1 MIKTFAVAE
10 IYTFLFFIPLDL
22 LLCPICQA
30 FQNSQTYSPTS
41 IVTWAKHGWP
51 SNQYHFWSSNFF
63 HSPIVCYNRIQSSLG
78 KKSLTQRIK
87 IKAFYR
93 NLLNSPYTSNSQDFG
108 PMCFAVSSG
117 FGCPLR
123 LIMTLRKLS
132 TSHFQRRTPSIFF
145 RTEKKNIS
153 SLPPLLIATLIA
165 TKAFLLEP
173 PTLFSFY
180 RFFLTI
186 GNISS
191 PSFFLESWWQLFF
204 YWIGDFFAAY
214 RKSFFGTQIS
224 YMPINVMH
232 IKRLGSDQ
240 RHKNSQIHY

>member
-1 MIKTFAVAE
+1 M
-10 IYTFLFFIPLDL
+10 
-22 LLCPICQA
+22 
-30 FQNSQTYSPTS
+30 
-41 IVTWAKHGWP
+41 
-51 SNQYHFWSSNFF
+51 
-63 HSPIVCYNRIQSSLG
+63 CYNRIQSSLG

-93 NLLNSPYTSNSQDFG
+93 NLLNSPFTSNSQDFC
-108 PMCFAVSSG
+108 PMCFAVPSG

-132 TSHFQRRTPSIFF
+132 TSHFQRHTPSIFF
-145 RTEKKNIS
+145 RTEKKIFP
-153 SLPPLLIATLIA
+153 LLLIATLIA

-191 PSFFLESWWQLFF
+191 SSVFLES
-204 YWIGDFFAAY
+204 
-214 RKSFFGTQIS
+214 
-224 YMPINVMH
+224 
-232 IKRLGSDQ
+232 
-240 RHKNSQIHY
+240 

>member
-1 MIKTFAVAE
+1 MRR
-10 IYTFLFFIPLDL
+10 YFLVFPSPLICFCVH
-22 LLCPICQA
+22 CPICQA

-93 NLLNSPYTSNSQDFG
+93 NLLNSPFTSNSQDFC
-108 PMCFAVSSG
+108 PMCFAVPSG

-145 RTEKKNIS
+145 RTEKKIFP
-153 SLPPLLIATLIA
+153 LLLIATLIA
-165 TKAFLLEP
+165 TKALS
-173 PTLFSFY
+173 TYAFSFY

-191 PSFFLESWWQLFF
+191 SSVFLESWWQLFF

-224 YMPINVMH
+224 YMTINVMH

>member
-1 MIKTFAVAE
+1 MIKTFAQYSSE
-10 IYTFLFFIPLDL
+10 KILSCFSIPLDL

-93 NLLNSPYTSNSQDFG
+93 NLLNSPFTSNSQDFG
-108 PMCFAVSSG
+108 PMCFAVPSG

-132 TSHFQRRTPSIFF
+132 TSHFQRHTPSIFF
-145 RTEKKNIS
+145 RTEKN
-153 SLPPLLIATLIA
+153 LPPLADCYSDCNKSSLHL
-165 TKAFLLEP
+165 
-173 PTLFSFY
+173 
-180 RFFLTI
+180 RFFLSIDFFQLLATFLLL
-186 GNISS
+186 
-191 PSFFLESWWQLFF
+191 PSFSNLD
-204 YWIGDFFAAY
+204 G
-214 RKSFFGTQIS
+214 S
-224 YMPINVMH
+224 YFSIE
-232 IKRLGSDQ
+232 
-240 RHKNSQIHY
+240 